1 MTVDPVRA
9 EGVFVAALEDRLGSA
24 NRQRLRIAGAFLAE
38 LAWGLLPHPSVSDL
52 VVRRR
57 DDGVPVLRLDAGDP
71 RTSGDLLRQA
81 RQAMTTMSPAAF
93 EYQWGLDRS

>member
-1 MTVDPVRA
+1 MSPDPTRA
-9 EGVFVAALEDRLGSA
+9 DAVFAAALEDRLGSRS
-24 NRQRLRIAGAFLAE
+24 RQRLRIAGAFLAE

-57 DDGVPVLRLDAGDP
+57 DDGTPVLRLDAGDP

-81 RQAMTTMSPAAF
+81 RQAMATLSPAAF